1 MCDSVN
7 VSIKIK
13 RSDGCSAVKKIESK
27 FHQEVVFRRNYKK
40 KNKSIIQDL
49 QQRTEIIC
57 GSSSKT
63 SDEKDWDHV
72 ESRKDQLQ

>member
-13 RSDGCSAVKKIESK
+13 RSDGCSAVKKRESK
-27 FHQEVVFRRNYKK
+27 FDQEVVFRRNYKK
-40 KNKSIIQDL
+40 TPNKSIIQDL
-49 QQRTEIIC
+49 QQRIEIIC

-63 SDEKDWDHV
+63 SDEKD
-72 ESRKDQLQ
+72 